1 MAPAEGLRGTKGPHD
16 CRCAPHGKQKKKLKA
31 DVIAQLVVF
40 WWQFDI

>member
-1 MAPAEGLRGTKGPHD
+1 MCTPRQTE
-16 CRCAPHGKQKKKLKA
+16 KKLKA

>member
-1 MAPAEGLRGTKGPHD
+1 VHPTANR
-16 CRCAPHGKQKKKLKA
+16 KKKLKA